1 MQFLYPPEHFD
12 LHFIDQGRFSSKAQ
26 ADSMQVNFDL
36 FQRQKQMLPLLKDRE
51 IDEKH
56 WVVCLVGSILLAI
69 TVLKMSKLVCFF
81 PNFNAGGSENFGPQ
95 EQFFKMH
102 LRDLFI
108 LFRVLTNCSKDIDCF
123 LKFVQS
129 LDFLNISIALQPE

>member
-1 MQFLYPPEHFD
+1 
-12 LHFIDQGRFSSKAQ
+12 
-26 ADSMQVNFDL
+26 MQVNFDL

-129 LDFLNISIALQPE
+129 LDFLNI